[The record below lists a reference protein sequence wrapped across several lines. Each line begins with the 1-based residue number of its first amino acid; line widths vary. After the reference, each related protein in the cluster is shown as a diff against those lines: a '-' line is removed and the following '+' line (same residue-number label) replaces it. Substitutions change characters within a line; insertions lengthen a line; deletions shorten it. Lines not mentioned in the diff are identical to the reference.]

1 MSASFRILD
10 DAPSAWDALVHED
23 PGATPAHRP
32 ELWRLLADA
41 IPGGRVAFI
50 EVEDRGTLIGGC
62 GVVIERR
69 AGFRWIHAQP
79 WLLSGAPLAVDG
91 EHARVDH
98 AVASGFHAMM
108 EDIGP
113 VGGEWA
119 CYRPH
124 GPEVAEAALEM
135 LPGTTSRIETAVVDL
150 RGGLDGARAR
160 LGRRL
165 RQYLRNETRPLD
177 FADEPGAVEEVY
189 VLHARQARG
198 WRGYSPL
205 PLDLSRRLLAHD
217 AGSGRLAHL
226 FTLREHGRLLAA
238 TLFLDHRRELFAWWS
253 GISPRAR
260 GHHVFPL
267 LLWKAVEWAAERGR
281 ARVNL
286 GGSAG
291 RASLIA
297 FKEALGATDRA
308 FPVRWLSARY
318 ASPAGRAIAALQA
331 WRRRARP
338 RGLTE

>member
-1 MSASFRILD
+1 MSVSFRILD
-10 DAPSAWDALVHED
+10 DAPPAWDALVHDD

-41 IPGGRVAFI
+41 VPGGRVAFI
-50 EVEDRGTLIGGC
+50 AAEDRGTLIGGS
-62 GVVIERR
+62 GIVIERR
-69 AGFRWIHAQP
+69 AGFRWLHAQP
-79 WLLSGAPLAVDG
+79 WLLSGAPLAA
-91 EHARVDH
+91 EARHTDVDH
-98 AVASGFHAMM
+98 AVASGFHALM
-108 EDIGP
+108 ERIGP

-124 GPEVAEAALEM
+124 GPEVEAAALERI
-135 LPGTTSRIETAVVDL
+135 PGTTSRIETAVVDL
-150 RGGLDGARAR
+150 AGGLDGARAR
-160 LGRRL
+160 LGKRL
-165 RQYLRNETRPLD
+165 RQYLRNESRPLE
-177 FADEPGAVEEVY
+177 FKDEPAAVEDVY

-205 PLDLSRRLLAHD
+205 PLDLSRRLLTCE
-217 AGSGRLAHL
+217 AGSEPLAHL

-253 GISPRAR
+253 GISARAR
-260 GHHVFPL
+260 GNHVFPL

-281 ARVNL
+281 VRVNL

-297 FKEALGATDRA
+297 FKEALGAEDRA
-308 FPVRWLSARY
+308 FPVRWLSAQH

-331 WRRRARP
+331 WRRRERP